1 MLLGGSVHT
10 ERYDIFEIFL
20 ICQNIGFN
28 MRRAV
33 SRLFGNRQKDRLVST
48 CQEHQRGVTGPKGPG
63 EFRERLANALS
74 LTLQKIKL
82 LTCRFLS
89 EGARSSSHQP
99 SPAQPSPVQVR
110 QARPAPSSDR
120 THRTVENAKGLVC
133 FRRRTGTYPITYT
146 EEDEEPWE

>member
-48 CQEHQRGVTGPKGPG
+48 CQEHQRGVTGPKGSWGISRTIGQCTFPHPSENQIADVPFPFRRST
-63 EFRERLANALS
+63 EFIPSA
-74 LTLQKIKL
+74 
-82 LTCRFLS
+82 
-89 EGARSSSHQP
+89 QP
-99 SPAQPSPVQVR
+99 SPAQPSPGSPGQASPELR
-110 QARPAPSSDR
+110 QDAS
-120 THRTVENAKGLVC
+120 HRGKCKGSRL
-133 FRRRTGTYPITYT
+133 FS
-146 EEDEEPWE
+146 